1 MQLAILT
8 AVLAAIAAAE
18 GGGGPVAGLSW
29 RLLAIASATLVAP
42 LTALVAA
49 QRLALRLP
57 TSDDSVAEH
66 QTVAATK
73 LQSLAIVLW
82 LAGVGVILLVGQWP
96 RIVRANWQL
105 EGWPLVDE
113 VAILLPVVAPLFF
126 IWAALYRLERSAQ
139 LTDCAAQKIEPPR
152 SRLLEYVALQARHHL
167 ALILL
172 PPLIIVGLIEAV
184 AATKI
189 TSQFGLAWWFVVPQV
204 AVVFVLMPLAV
215 RRMWRTRPL
224 VGQPLRQ
231 MLDDVCHA
239 RRCQLREILVWQTN
253 GTMANAAVV
262 GMSGWLRYLLLT
274 DVLLCHLTDA
284 QIAAVVRH
292 ELGHL
297 RRWHLPLRL
306 AMLLLPV
313 AWWLAIKQA
322 FPGIEGALN
331 AALTKIGF
339 VVGNPAALV
348 LPLGLL
354 LYTAIAVGW
363 YSRLLEHDADLDAC
377 LNARGQFDLTQATD
391 FCTALNLLCGDGNES
406 RFGQWLH
413 PASSARIELLYSMAA
428 EPRRAVGF
436 RCYTTAVAVLIGL
449 LYAGAAAFVL
459 LVPASSF

>member
-29 RLLAIASATLVAP
+29 RLWAIASATLFAP
-42 LTALVAA
+42 LTAFIAA
-49 QRLALRLP
+49 HRLALRLP
-57 TSDDSVAEH
+57 SNDDNVAEH
-66 QTVAATK
+66 QAAAARK
-73 LQSLAIVLW
+73 LQSLAIIVW

-105 EGWPLVDE
+105 EGWPLIDE
-113 VAILLPVVAPLFF
+113 VAILVPVVAPLFL

-139 LTDCAAQKIEPPR
+139 LADCAARNIEPPR
-152 SRLLEYVALQARHHL
+152 SRLIEYLALQARHHL

-172 PPLIIVGLIEAV
+172 PPLAIIGLIEAV
-184 AATKI
+184 AALKI
-189 TSQFGLAWWFVVPQV
+189 PSQSGLVWWFVVPQF
-204 AVVFVLMPLAV
+204 AVVFVLMPWAV
-215 RRMWRTRPL
+215 RRIWKTKPL

-231 MLDDVCHA
+231 LLDDVCHA

-262 GMSGWLRYLLLT
+262 GMSRWLRYLLLT

-322 FPGIEGALN
+322 FPATEIMLN
-331 AALTKIGF
+331 NALTEIGF
-339 VVGNPAALV
+339 SLSNPAALV

-354 LYTAIAVGW
+354 LYTAIVVGW
-363 YSRLLEHDADLDAC
+363 YSRMLEHDADLDAC
-377 LNARGQFDLTQATD
+377 LNDRGHFDLTQATD
-391 FCTALNLLCGDGNES
+391 FCSALILLCGDGHES
-406 RFGQWLH
+406 RVGQWLH
-413 PASSARIELLYSMAA
+413 PATSARVELLYSIAA
-428 EPRRAVGF
+428 EPTRALAF
-436 RCYTTAVAVLIGL
+436 RCYTTALAVLIAL
-449 LYAGAAAFVL
+449 LYAGAAALALSVDS
-459 LVPASSF
+459 SSF